1 MFVNMKPIIPVSL
14 IVTIAVF
21 VLITIV
27 RSVLIHTEFH
37 IIVKPAE
44 QPSDVGAVI
53 TALFLC

>member
-37 IIVKPAE
+37 IVKPAE